1 MAEVKLL
8 KDVGAN
14 KKGTVLDIKDKTVLA
29 KWQELGVIESPKKD
43 EEPKTEQELGVIE
56 SPKKDKEPKT
66 EK

>member
-14 KKGTVLDIKDKTVLA
+14 KKGTVLNIHDKTVLA

-43 EEPKTEQELGVIE
+43 
-56 SPKKDKEPKT
+56 KEPKT

>member
-8 KDVGAN
+8 KDVGDH

-29 KWQELGVIESPKKD
+29 KWQELGVIESPKK
-43 EEPKTEQELGVIE
+43 E
-56 SPKKDKEPKT
+56 SKPKT

>member
-14 KKGTVLDIKDKTVLA
+14 KKGTVLDIHDKTVLA
-29 KWQELGVIESPKKD
+29 KWQELGVIESPKK
-43 EEPKTEQELGVIE
+43 E
-56 SPKKDKEPKT
+56 SKPKT